1 MDSALARA
9 QRAGGSVGSPVA
21 QATSPPVN
29 GLLHGKSARYGGC
42 SAAGMLDS
50 NIIPLSNAQTRMHP
64 NLRERS
70 LRYGVGTLSDEDL
83 VALVLSTGQ
92 SGSSVKEIAH
102 RLLANA
108 PGLAGIAS
116 MGMASLAG
124 EYGIGPAKA
133 ARLAAALELGQR
145 VFREAVEEPRLVLA
159 SVEDVQRWARPRLG
173 ALEHEE
179 VWLLCLDAQN
189 GLKAARR
196 VAQGGLHGCALTP
209 RDVLRPAVRAAASAI
224 ILLHNHP
231 SGSPDPSLED
241 IEMTRQLALASQML
255 GMPLV
260 DHVVIARNRASSLA
274 ELGVIP

>member
-1 MDSALARA
+1 M
-9 QRAGGSVGSPVA
+9 
-21 QATSPPVN
+21 
-29 GLLHGKSARYGGC
+29 HGKSARYGGC

>member
-1 MDSALARA
+1 MLETNIVSLSEAR
-9 QRAGGSVGSPVA
+9 QRSRP
-21 QATSPPVN
+21 
-29 GLLHGKSARYGGC
+29 
-42 SAAGMLDS
+42 D
-50 NIIPLSNAQTRMHP
+50 
-64 NLRERS
+64 LRERS
-70 LRYGVGTLSDEDL
+70 LRYGVAALSDQDL

-92 SGSSVKEIAH
+92 RGSSVRDIAH
-102 RLLANA
+102 RLLVNA
-108 PGLAGIAS
+108 PGLSGIAS
-116 MGMASLAG
+116 MGTRALAR
-124 EYGIGPAKA
+124 EYGIGLAKA

-145 VFREAVEEPRLVLA
+145 VFREAVEESRLVFT

-173 ALEHEE
+173 TLEHEE

-189 GLKAARR
+189 GLKAVRR

-231 SGSPDPSLED
+231 SGSPDPSPED

-255 GMPLV
+255 GIPLV
-260 DHVVIARNRASSLA
+260 DHVVVARNRARSLA

>member
-1 MDSALARA
+1 
-9 QRAGGSVGSPVA
+9 
-21 QATSPPVN
+21 
-29 GLLHGKSARYGGC
+29 
-42 SAAGMLDS
+42 MLES
-50 NIIPLSNAQTRMHP
+50 NIVSLSDAQKPPHP
-64 NLRERS
+64 DLRERS
-70 LRYGVGTLSDEDL
+70 LRYGVGALSDQDL

-92 SGSSVKEIAH
+92 SGSSVRDIAH
-102 RLLANA
+102 RLLVSAA
-108 PGLAGIAS
+108 GLTGIAR
-116 MGMASLAG
+116 MGTASLAG

-145 VFREAVEEPRLVLA
+145 VFREAIEEPRLVLT

-173 ALEHEE
+173 TLEHEE
-179 VWLLCLDAQN
+179 VWLLCLDGQN

-231 SGSPDPSLED
+231 SGSPDPSPED
-241 IEMTRQLALASQML
+241 IEMTRQLALACQLL

-260 DHVVIARNRASSLA
+260 DHVVVARNRACSLA